1 METANSQVG
10 PSTNGQWERTQRRE
24 RFAQFVKIQAM
35 ENRVILRE
43 DEKAILRD
51 GTTRFELPLDEAR
64 GVMLVTAQ
72 QNEYALQSEVE
83 AQISELIVMFSGRKN
98 GRVSKQQFEQAVE
111 MYRVKSHSGIPQAE
125 MQVRVKALMEQKDIK
140 PKRSGWIL
148 RSRKWYN
155 RI

>member
-10 PSTNGQWERTQRRE
+10 PPTNGQWERTQRRE
-24 RFAQFVKIQAM
+24 RFAEFVKIQAM

-64 GVMLVTAQ
+64 GVMLVTAE
-72 QNEYALQSEVE
+72 QNGYALQSEVE
-83 AQISELIVMFSGRKN
+83 AELAELITMFSGLKN
-98 GRVSKQQFEQAVE
+98 GRISKAQFDQVVE
-111 MYRVKSHSGIPQAE
+111 MYRVKTRSGVPQPE
-125 MQVRVKALMEQKDIK
+125 MRVRVKAMMEQQNIQ
-140 PKRSGWIL
+140 PKRTGWIL
-148 RSRKWYN
+148 RSRKWYD

>member
-1 METANSQVG
+1 METANSPDG
-10 PSTNGQWERTQRRE
+10 PTTNGQWARTQRRE
-24 RFAQFVKIQAM
+24 RFAEFVKIQAM

-64 GVMLVTAQ
+64 GVMLVTAE
-72 QNEYALQSEVE
+72 QNGYALQSEVE
-83 AQISELIVMFSGRKN
+83 AELAGLITMFSGLKN
-98 GRVSKQQFEQAVE
+98 GKISKAQFEQVVE
-111 MYRVKSHSGIPQAE
+111 MYRVKSHSGLPKPE
-125 MQVRVKALMEQKDIK
+125 MQARVKAMMEQKGIK

-148 RSRKWYN
+148 RSRKWYD

>member
-1 METANSQVG
+1 METANSPEG
-10 PSTNGQWERTQRRE
+10 PTTNGQWARAQRRE
-24 RFAQFVKIQAM
+24 RFAEFVKIQAM

-64 GVMLVTAQ
+64 GVMLVTAE
-72 QNEYALQSEVE
+72 QNGYALQSEVE
-83 AQISELIVMFSGRKN
+83 AELAELIVMFSGRKN
-98 GRVSKQQFEQAVE
+98 GKISKAQFEQVVE
-111 MYRVKSHSGIPQAE
+111 MYRVKSHSGVPQPE
-125 MQVRVKALMEQKDIK
+125 MKARIKAMMEQKEIQ

-148 RSRKWYN
+148 RSRKWYD

>member
-24 RFAQFVKIQAM
+24 RFAEFVKIQAM